1 MDPLLPPPAP
11 ADKIDLINI
20 EEEMQRDY
28 IDYSMSVIIGRAL
41 PDARDGLKPVN
52 RRILYAMKEGG
63 WLHNRPFVKC
73 ARVVGEV
80 MGKFHPHGDSAVYDA
95 LVRQAQ
101 EFSMR
106 YPTID
111 SQGNFGS
118 IDGDPPA
125 AYRYTEC
132 RLNRLAEDLLA
143 DIDKETVDMRLNFDE
158 KLEEPTVLP
167 CRIPHLLANGSTGI
181 AVGMAT
187 NIPPHNLDELIEGL
201 VHLIETPDCSIRDLM
216 QFIKGPDFPTG
227 AKIRGVNEIIKM
239 YETGRGLIRIRG
251 VAEIEED
258 AKGKETIIITE
269 LPYTVNKANLVIK
282 IAELVREK
290 KIEGISDVRDESDKD
305 GIRVVIEIKRNA
317 MGSIVLNNLYKQTF
331 LQTTFGATMLAI
343 DHGQPKVMNLKEMLK
358 AFLDHRFEV
367 ITRRTQFEL
376 AKAEA
381 RAHILE
387 GLLIAMDNMD
397 EVVRII
403 RAASSRDEARK
414 NLIARFAFSEI
425 QANAILEMR
434 LYQLTGLERD
444 KVQAEYD
451 EIQKRIAYLKSL
463 LADPKLI
470 YGVIKEDLLEMKN
483 VYGNPRRT
491 EITSDDSEINFEDLI
506 EDRDSVITI
515 SHQGYIKRVPAD
527 TYKEQRRGGRGIRAM
542 STKEEDFV
550 ENIFFASTHDI
561 LLCFTEKGRVFWKKV
576 YEIPESPRGSK
587 GKAIINLLDL
597 LPDEKIAT
605 FIRIREFSGD
615 QCLVFTTRNGT
626 AKKTNLS
633 AYKNVRSNGIKAINI
648 DDDDKLI
655 NVKLTGAD
663 DELMLTTSGGMTV
676 RFHESQLREMG
687 RVSRGVRGIR
697 LREGQQ
703 LVSCTVVDPEATLLV
718 VCENGYGKRSPISEY
733 RETKRGGLGVRTIVV
748 NERNGPVITAF
759 TVQETDALMLITER
773 GVVIRMKVEDLRP
786 MGRNTQGVRLVR
798 LDEGDRL
805 VAAIPVER
813 NEEDEEDDIET
824 VKPEESPG
832 DEVEVPEEDLSD
844 EESDDDTDESEEFD
858 GSDESAESDPGK

>member
-1 MDPLLPPPAP
+1 MDPLLPIPPAP
-11 ADKIDLINI
+11 ADHIDLINI

-63 WLHNRPFVKC
+63 WVHTRPYVKC

-143 DIDKETVDMRLNFDE
+143 DIDKDTVDMRLNFDE
-158 KLEEPTVLP
+158 KLEEPSVLP

-201 VHLIETPDCSIRDLM
+201 VYLVDNPHCSIRDLM
-216 QFIKGPDFPTG
+216 QFIKGPDFPTAG
-227 AKIRGVNEIIKM
+227 IVRGVNEVIKM
-239 YETGRGLIRIRG
+239 YETGRGLIRVRG
-251 VAEIEED
+251 RAEIEED
-258 AKGKETIIITE
+258 ARGKETIIITE
-269 LPYTVNKANLVIK
+269 LPYAVNKANLVIK

-290 KIEGISDVRDESDKD
+290 RIEGISDVRDESDKD
-305 GIRVVIEIKRNA
+305 GIRMVIEIKRNA
-317 MGSIVLNNLYKQTF
+317 MASIVLNNLYKQTF
-331 LQTTFGATMLAI
+331 LETTFGAILLAI
-343 DHGQPKVMNLKEMLK
+343 DHGRPKVMNLKEMLK

-367 ITRRTQFEL
+367 VTRRTRFEL

-387 GLLIAMDNMD
+387 GLLIALDNMD

-403 RAASSRDEARK
+403 RAAKNREEAK
-414 NLIARFAFSEI
+414 INLIARFAFTEI

-444 KVQAEYD
+444 KVQGEYD
-451 EIQKRIAYLKSL
+451 EIQERIAYLKSL
-463 LADPKLI
+463 LADPALI
-470 YGVIKEDLLEMKN
+470 YGVIKDDLLEMKRI
-483 VYGNPRRT
+483 YGNPRRT
-491 EITSDDSEINFEDLI
+491 ELTADDSEINFEDLI
-506 EDRDSVITI
+506 EDRPSVITI
-515 SHQGYIKRVPAD
+515 SHQGYIKRVPSE
-527 TYKEQRRGGRGIRAM
+527 TYREQRRGGRGIKAM

-597 LPDEKIAT
+597 LPDEKIST
-605 FIRIREFSGD
+605 FIRIREFSET
-615 QCLVFTTRNGT
+615 QSVVFTTRKGVT
-626 AKKTNLS
+626 KKTNL
-633 AYKNVRSNGIKAINI
+633 AAFKNVRANGIKAIEVQ
-648 DDDDKLI
+648 DDDLLI
-655 NVKLTGAD
+655 SVKLTSGD
-663 DELMLTTSGGMTV
+663 DKLMLTTSGGMTV
-676 RFHESQLREMG
+676 FFHEDQLREMG
-687 RVSRGVRGIR
+687 RTARGVRGIR
-697 LREGQQ
+697 LREGQE
-703 LVSCTVVDPEATLLV
+703 VISCTVSDPAATLMV
-718 VCENGYGKRSPISEY
+718 ICENGYGKRSPISEY

-748 NERNGPVITAF
+748 NDRNGPVVTAF
-759 TVQETDALMLITER
+759 TVQETDAIMLITER

-798 LDEGDRL
+798 LDDGDRL

-813 NEEDEEDDIET
+813 NPEEEAEDDIET
-824 VKPEESPG
+824 VKPEVSPE
-832 DEVEVPEEDLSD
+832 DEVELPEEDLP
-844 EESDDDTDESEEFD
+844 EEDSDDDTDDDADEPEEAD
-858 GSDESAESDPGK
+858 SQE

>member
-1 MDPLLPPPAP
+1 MDPNTPPA
-11 ADKIDLINI
+11 DHIDLINI
-20 EEEMQRDY
+20 EDEMQRDY

-52 RRILYAMKEGG
+52 RRILFAMKEGG
-63 WLHNRPFVKC
+63 WVHTRPFVKC

-101 EFSMR
+101 LFSMR

-143 DIDKETVDMRLNFDE
+143 DIDKNTVDMRLNFDE

-167 CRIPHLLANGSTGI
+167 SRIPHLLANGSTGI

-187 NIPPHNLDELIEGL
+187 NIPPHNLDELIDGL
-201 VHLIETPDCSIRDLM
+201 VHLIETPECSIRDLM

-227 AKIRGVNEIIKM
+227 AMVRGVNEIIKM

-251 VAEIEED
+251 VADIEED
-258 AKGKETIIITE
+258 ARGKETIIITE
-269 LPYTVNKANLVIK
+269 LPYTVNKANLVAK
-282 IAELVREK
+282 VAELVREK
-290 KIEGISDVRDESDKD
+290 RIEGISDVRDESDKD

-317 MGSIVLNNLYKQTF
+317 MATIVLNNLYKQTF
-331 LQTTFGATMLAI
+331 LENTFGAIMLAI
-343 DHGQPKVMNLKEMLK
+343 DHGRPKVMNLKEMLK

-367 ITRRTQFEL
+367 VTRRTQFDL

-403 RAASSRDEARK
+403 RAASNRDEARSG
-414 NLIARFAFSEI
+414 LIARFGFSEI

-444 KVQAEYD
+444 KVQGEYD
-451 EIQKRIAYLKSL
+451 EIQERIAYLKSL
-463 LADPKLI
+463 LADPALI
-470 YGVIKEDLLEMKN
+470 YGVIKDDLIEMKR

-491 EITSDDSEINFEDLI
+491 EITADDSEINFEDLI
-506 EDRDSVITI
+506 EDRPSVITI

-527 TYKEQRRGGRGIRAM
+527 TYREQRRGGRGIRAM

-597 LPDEKIAT
+597 QENEKITA
-605 FIRIREFSGD
+605 FIRIREFNED
-615 QCLVFTTRNGT
+615 ENLVFVTRKGV
-626 AKKTNLS
+626 AKKTNL
-633 AYKNVRSNGIKAINI
+633 AAFKNVRTNGIKAIAI
-648 DDDDKLI
+648 DEDDLLI
-655 NVKLTGAD
+655 NVKLTNGN
-663 DELMLTTSGGMTV
+663 DELMITTSGGMTI
-676 RFHESQLREMG
+676 RFSESQLRSQG
-687 RVSRGVRGIR
+687 RATRGVRGIR
-697 LREGQQ
+697 LREGQHV
-703 LVSCTVVDPEATLLV
+703 VSCTVADPEETLMV

-733 RETKRGGLGVRTIVV
+733 REIKRGGLGVRTIVV
-748 NERNGPVITAF
+748 NERNGEVVTAF
-759 TVQETDALMLITER
+759 TVNENHALMLITER

-786 MGRNTQGVRLVR
+786 MGRNTQGLRLVR
-798 LDEGDRL
+798 LDESDRL

-813 NEEDEEDDIET
+813 EPDEEEEDTVKPEEAPGDDQELVEDEIPEEDDVEDEDDADEEEDEEDDD
-824 VKPEESPG
+824 G
-832 DEVEVPEEDLSD
+832 ED
-844 EESDDDTDESEEFD
+844 
-858 GSDESAESDPGK
+858 

>member
-1 MDPLLPPPAP
+1 MDPLIPPTAP
-11 ADKIDLINI
+11 ADHIDLINI

-63 WLHNRPFVKC
+63 WLHSRPFVKC

-101 EFSMR
+101 TFSMR

-251 VAEIEED
+251 IAEIEED
-258 AKGKETIIITE
+258 ARGKETIIITE

-282 IAELVREK
+282 VAELVREK

-317 MGSIVLNNLYKQTF
+317 MASIVLNNLYKQTF

-358 AFLDHRFEV
+358 AFLDHRFDV

-403 RAASSRDEARK
+403 RAASARDEART

-470 YGVIKEDLLEMKN
+470 YGVIKDDLLEMKRI
-483 VYGNPRRT
+483 YGNPRRT

-648 DDDDKLI
+648 DEGDLLI
-655 NVKLTGAD
+655 NVRLTGEN

-676 RFHESQLREMG
+676 RFKESQLREMG

-697 LREGQQ
+697 LRNGQQ
-703 LVSCTVVDPEATLLV
+703 LVSCTVVDPEATLMV
-718 VCENGYGKRSPISEY
+718 VCENGFGKRSPISEY
-733 RETKRGGLGVRTIVV
+733 RETKRGGLGVRTILMS
-748 NERNGPVITAF
+748 ERNGPVVTAF
-759 TVQETDALMLITER
+759 TVQETDAIMLITER
-773 GVVIRMKVEDLRP
+773 GVVIRMKVEDIRC

-798 LDEGDRL
+798 LDESDRL

-813 NEEDEEDDIET
+813 SEDEDEIET
-824 VKPEESPG
+824 VKPEEAPG
-832 DEVEVPEEDLSD
+832 DDQEIPEEDLPEEDLSED
-844 EESDDDTDESEEFD
+844 ELDDDTDESDE
-858 GSDESAESDPGK
+858 SDESDPEE

>member
-1 MDPLLPPPAP
+1 MDPEIPPA
-11 ADKIDLINI
+11 DHIDLINI
-20 EEEMQRDY
+20 EDEMQRDY

-63 WLHNRPFVKC
+63 WLHTRPFVKC

-101 EFSMR
+101 LFSMR

-118 IDGDPPA
+118 IDGDPAA

-143 DIDKETVDMRLNFDE
+143 DIDKDTVDMRLNFDE
-158 KLEEPTVLP
+158 KLQEPTVLP
-167 CRIPHLLANGSTGI
+167 ARIPNLLANGSTGI

-187 NIPPHNLDELIEGL
+187 NIPPHNLDELIDGL
-201 VHLIETPDCSIRDLM
+201 VHLIENPYCSIRDLM
-216 QFIKGPDFPTG
+216 QHIKGPDFPTG
-227 AKIRGVNEIIKM
+227 ALIRGVNEIIKM
-239 YETGRGLIRIRG
+239 YETGRGLVRIRG
-251 VAEIEED
+251 RAEILED

-269 LPYTVNKANLVIK
+269 LPYTVNKANLVMK
-282 IAELVREK
+282 VAELVREK

-317 MGSIVLNNLYKQTF
+317 MASIILNNLYKQTY
-331 LQTTFGATMLAI
+331 LENTFGVNMLAI
-343 DHGQPKVMNLKEMLK
+343 DHGRPKVMNLKEMLK

-367 ITRRTQFEL
+367 ITRRTQFDL

-403 RAASSRDEARK
+403 RAASNRDEARAG
-414 NLIARFAFSEI
+414 LIERFEFSVI

-434 LYQLTGLERD
+434 LYQLTGLERN
-444 KVQAEYD
+444 KVQGEYD
-451 EIQKRIAYLKSL
+451 EIQERITYLKSL
-463 LADPKLI
+463 LADAKLI
-470 YGVIKEDLLEMKN
+470 YDVIQQDLVEMKKI
-483 VYGNPRRT
+483 YGNPRRT
-491 EITSDDSEINFEDLI
+491 EITADDSEINFEDLI
-506 EDRDSVITI
+506 EDRPSVITI
-515 SHQGYIKRVPAD
+515 SHHGYIKRVPAD

-576 YEIPESPRGSK
+576 YNIPESPRTSK
-587 GKAIINLLDL
+587 GKAIINLLNL
-597 LPDEKIAT
+597 QEDEKITA
-605 FIRIREFSGD
+605 FMRIREFSED
-615 QCLVFTTRNGT
+615 QSVVFTTQSGT
-626 AKKTNLS
+626 TKKTNL
-633 AYKNVRSNGIKAINI
+633 AKFKNVRSNGIKAINI
-648 DDDDKLI
+648 DEGDRLLS
-655 NVKLTGAD
+655 VKLTNGD
-663 DELMLTTSGGMTV
+663 DELMITTSGGMTV
-676 RFHESQLREMG
+676 RFNESQLRDMG
-687 RVSRGVRGIR
+687 RSARGVRGIR
-697 LREGQQ
+697 LKEGQR
-703 LVSCTVVDPEATLLV
+703 VVNCTVADPKETLMV

-733 RETKRGGLGVRTIVV
+733 RETKRGGLGVRTIMV
-748 NERNGPVITAF
+748 NERNGEVVTAF
-759 TVQETDALMLITER
+759 TVNDNHALMLITER

-786 MGRNTQGVRLVR
+786 MGRSTQGVRLVK
-798 LDEGDRL
+798 LDEGDKL
-805 VAAIPVER
+805 VAAIPVDREP
-813 NEEDEEDDIET
+813 DEEEEET
-824 VKPEESPG
+824 VKPEIAPG
-832 DEVEVPEEDLSD
+832 DDVEIPEEII
-844 EESDDDTDESEEFD
+844 
-858 GSDESAESDPGK
+858 DESADDLDEEEEVDSEEE

>member
-1 MDPLLPPPAP
+1 MDPDTPPA
-11 ADKIDLINI
+11 DHIDLINI

-41 PDARDGLKPVN
+41 PDVRDGLKPVN
-52 RRILYAMKEGG
+52 RRILFAMKEGG
-63 WLHNRPFVKC
+63 WVHTRPFVKC

-101 EFSMR
+101 LFSMR

-158 KLEEPTVLP
+158 KLEEPSVLP

-201 VHLIETPDCSIRDLM
+201 VHIIEEPGCSIRDLM

-227 AKIRGVNEIIKM
+227 AMVRGVNEIIKM

-251 VAEIEED
+251 VAEIIED
-258 AKGKETIIITE
+258 ARGKETIIITE
-269 LPYTVNKANLVIK
+269 LPYTVNKANLVAK
-282 IAELVREK
+282 VAELVREK
-290 KIEGISDVRDESDKD
+290 RIEGISDVRDESDKD
-305 GIRVVIEIKRNA
+305 GIRVVIDIKRNA

-331 LQTTFGATMLAI
+331 LETTFGAIMLAI
-343 DHGQPKVMNLKEMLK
+343 DHGRPKVMNLKEMLK

-367 ITRRTQFEL
+367 VTRRTQYDL

-403 RAASSRDEARK
+403 RAAASRDEART
-414 NLIARFAFSEI
+414 NLIARFGFSEL

-444 KVQAEYD
+444 KVQGEFN
-451 EIQKRIAYLKSL
+451 EIMERIAYYKSL
-463 LADPKLI
+463 LADPALI
-470 YGVIKEDLLEMKN
+470 YGVIKDDLLEMKR

-491 EITSDDSEINFEDLI
+491 EITADDSEINFEDLI
-506 EDRDSVITI
+506 EDRPSVITI

-527 TYKEQRRGGRGIRAM
+527 TYREQRRGGRGIRAM
-542 STKEEDFV
+542 STKEADFV

-587 GKAIINLLDL
+587 GKAIINLLEL
-597 LPDEKIAT
+597 QENEKIAA
-605 FIRIREFSGD
+605 FIRIREFSED
-615 QCLVFTTRNGT
+615 QFVVFTTRNGT
-626 AKKTNLS
+626 AKKTNL
-633 AYKNVRSNGIKAINI
+633 AAFKNVRANGIKAIEI
-648 DDDDKLI
+648 PEDDLLI
-655 NVKLTGAD
+655 NVKLTAGK
-663 DELMLTTSGGMTV
+663 DELMITTSGGMTV
-676 RFHESQLREMG
+676 RFDENQLRDMG
-687 RVSRGVRGIR
+687 RVARGVRGIR
-697 LREGQQ
+697 LKGEQRV
-703 LVSCTVVDPEATLLV
+703 VSCTVADPEETLMV

-748 NERNGPVITAF
+748 NERNGEVVTAF
-759 TVQETDALMLITER
+759 TVNENHAIMLITER

-786 MGRNTQGVRLVR
+786 MGRSTQGVRLVR

-813 NEEDEEDDIET
+813 EPDEEDEES
-824 VKPEESPG
+824 VKPEEAPG
-832 DEVEVPEEDLSD
+832 DDQEVPEEEVVEEDDLEDEGDED
-844 EESDDDTDESEEFD
+844 EEAGDDETFR
-858 GSDESAESDPGK
+858 

>member
-1 MDPLLPPPAP
+1 MDPLLPIPPAP
-11 ADKIDLINI
+11 ADHIDLINI

-63 WLHNRPFVKC
+63 WVHTRPYVKC

-143 DIDKETVDMRLNFDE
+143 DIDKDTVDMRLNFDE
-158 KLEEPTVLP
+158 KLEEPSVLP

-201 VHLIETPDCSIRDLM
+201 VYLVDNPHCSIRDLM
-216 QFIKGPDFPTG
+216 QFIKGPDFPTAG
-227 AKIRGVNEIIKM
+227 IVRGVNEVIKM
-239 YETGRGLIRIRG
+239 YETGRGLIRVRG
-251 VAEIEED
+251 RAEIEED
-258 AKGKETIIITE
+258 ARGKETIIITE
-269 LPYTVNKANLVIK
+269 LPYAVNKANLVIK

-290 KIEGISDVRDESDKD
+290 RIEGISDVRDESDKD
-305 GIRVVIEIKRNA
+305 GIRMVIEIKRNA
-317 MGSIVLNNLYKQTF
+317 MASIVLNNLYKQTF
-331 LQTTFGATMLAI
+331 LETTFGAILLAI
-343 DHGQPKVMNLKEMLK
+343 DHGRPKVMNLKEMLK

-367 ITRRTQFEL
+367 VTRRTRFEL

-387 GLLIAMDNMD
+387 GLLIALDNMD

-403 RAASSRDEARK
+403 RAAKNREEAK
-414 NLIARFAFSEI
+414 INLIARFAFTEI

-444 KVQAEYD
+444 KVQGEYD

-463 LADPKLI
+463 LADPALI
-470 YGVIKEDLLEMKN
+470 YGVIKDDLLEMKRI
-483 VYGNPRRT
+483 YGNPRRT
-491 EITSDDSEINFEDLI
+491 ELTADDSEINFEDLI
-506 EDRDSVITI
+506 EDRPSVITI
-515 SHQGYIKRVPAD
+515 SHQGYIKRVPSE
-527 TYKEQRRGGRGIRAM
+527 TYREQRRGGRGIKAM

-597 LPDEKIAT
+597 LPDEKIST
-605 FIRIREFSGD
+605 FIRIREFSET
-615 QCLVFTTRNGT
+615 QSVVFTTRKGVT
-626 AKKTNLS
+626 KKTNL
-633 AYKNVRSNGIKAINI
+633 AAFKNVRANGIKAIEVQ
-648 DDDDKLI
+648 DDDLLI
-655 NVKLTGAD
+655 SVKLTSGD
-663 DELMLTTSGGMTV
+663 DKLMLTTSGGMTV
-676 RFHESQLREMG
+676 FFHEDQLREMG
-687 RVSRGVRGIR
+687 RTARGVRGIR
-697 LREGQQ
+697 LREGQE
-703 LVSCTVVDPEATLLV
+703 VISCTVSDPAATLMV
-718 VCENGYGKRSPISEY
+718 ICENGYGKRSPISEY

-748 NERNGPVITAF
+748 NDRNGPVVTAF
-759 TVQETDALMLITER
+759 TVQETDAIMLITER

-813 NEEDEEDDIET
+813 NPEEEAEDDIET
-824 VKPEESPG
+824 VKPEVSPE
-832 DEVEVPEEDLSD
+832 DEVELPEEDLP
-844 EESDDDTDESEEFD
+844 EEDSDDDTDDDADEPEEAD
-858 GSDESAESDPGK
+858 SQE

>member
-1 MDPLLPPPAP
+1 MDPLIPPPAP

-201 VHLIETPDCSIRDLM
+201 VHLIDTPDCSIRDLM

-258 AKGKETIIITE
+258 ARGKETIIITE

-403 RAASSRDEARK
+403 RAAASRDEART
-414 NLIARFAFSEI
+414 NLIARFTFSEI

-470 YGVIKEDLLEMKN
+470 YGVIKDDLLEMKK

-605 FIRIREFSGD
+605 FIRIREFSQE

-648 DDDDKLI
+648 DEDDKLI

-813 NEEDEEDDIET
+813 SEEDEEDDIET
-824 VKPEESPG
+824 VKPEEAPG
-832 DEVEVPEEDLSD
+832 DEIEVPEEDLSE
-844 EESDDDTDESEEFD
+844 EESEDDTDDSEDSD
-858 GSDESAESDPGK
+858 GSDESDESDLKE

>member
-1 MDPLLPPPAP
+1 MDPDTPPA
-11 ADKIDLINI
+11 DHIDLINI

-41 PDARDGLKPVN
+41 PDVRDGLKPVN
-52 RRILYAMKEGG
+52 RRILFAMKEGG
-63 WLHNRPFVKC
+63 WVHTRPFVKC

-101 EFSMR
+101 LFSMR

-158 KLEEPTVLP
+158 KLEEPSVLP

-201 VHLIETPDCSIRDLM
+201 VHIIEEPGCSIRDLM

-227 AKIRGVNEIIKM
+227 AMVRGVNEIIKM

-251 VAEIEED
+251 VAEIIED
-258 AKGKETIIITE
+258 ARGKETIIITE
-269 LPYTVNKANLVIK
+269 LPYTVNKANLVAK
-282 IAELVREK
+282 VAELVREK
-290 KIEGISDVRDESDKD
+290 RIEGISDVRDESDKD
-305 GIRVVIEIKRNA
+305 GIRVVIDIKRNA

-331 LQTTFGATMLAI
+331 LETTFGAIMLAI
-343 DHGQPKVMNLKEMLK
+343 DHGRPKVMNLKEMLK

-367 ITRRTQFEL
+367 VTRRTQYDL

-403 RAASSRDEARK
+403 RAAASRDEART
-414 NLIARFAFSEI
+414 NLIARFGFSEL

-444 KVQAEYD
+444 KVQGEFN
-451 EIQKRIAYLKSL
+451 EIMERIAYYKSL
-463 LADPKLI
+463 LADPALI
-470 YGVIKEDLLEMKN
+470 YGVIKDDLLEMKR

-491 EITSDDSEINFEDLI
+491 EITADDSEINFEDLI
-506 EDRDSVITI
+506 EDRPSVITI

-527 TYKEQRRGGRGIRAM
+527 TYREQRRGGRGIRAM
-542 STKEEDFV
+542 STKEADFV

-587 GKAIINLLDL
+587 GKAIINLLEL
-597 LPDEKIAT
+597 QENEKIAA
-605 FIRIREFSGD
+605 FIRIREFSED
-615 QCLVFTTRNGT
+615 QFVVFTTRNGT
-626 AKKTNLS
+626 AKKTNL
-633 AYKNVRSNGIKAINI
+633 AAFKNVRANGIKAIEI
-648 DDDDKLI
+648 PEDDLLI
-655 NVKLTGAD
+655 NVKLTAGK
-663 DELMLTTSGGMTV
+663 DELMITTSGGMTV
-676 RFHESQLREMG
+676 RFDENQLRDMG
-687 RVSRGVRGIR
+687 RVARGVRGIR
-697 LREGQQ
+697 LKGEQRV
-703 LVSCTVVDPEATLLV
+703 VSCTVADPEETLMV

-748 NERNGPVITAF
+748 NERNGEVVTAF
-759 TVQETDALMLITER
+759 TVNENHAIMLITER

-786 MGRNTQGVRLVR
+786 MGRSTQGVRLVR

-813 NEEDEEDDIET
+813 EPDEEDEES
-824 VKPEESPG
+824 VKPEEAPG
-832 DEVEVPEEDLSD
+832 DDQEVPEEEVVEEDDLEDEGDED
-844 EESDDDTDESEEFD
+844 EETGDDETFR
-858 GSDESAESDPGK
+858 

>member
-1 MDPLLPPPAP
+1 MDPLIPPPAP
-11 ADKIDLINI
+11 ADHIDLINI

-52 RRILYAMKEGG
+52 RRILFAMKEGG
-63 WLHNRPFVKC
+63 WLHSRPFVKC

-143 DIDKETVDMRLNFDE
+143 DIDKDTVDMRLNFDE

-187 NIPPHNLDELIEGL
+187 NIPPHNLDELIDGL
-201 VHLIETPDCSIRDLM
+201 VHLIETPDCSIRELM

-258 AKGKETIIITE
+258 ARGKETIIITE

-290 KIEGISDVRDESDKD
+290 RIEGISDVRDESDKD

-317 MGSIVLNNLYKQTF
+317 MASIVLNNLYKQTF

-403 RAASSRDEARK
+403 RAASSRDEARA

-470 YGVIKEDLLEMKN
+470 YGVIRDDLLEMKR

-597 LPDEKIAT
+597 LPDEKITA
-605 FIRIREFSGD
+605 FIRIREFSED
-615 QCLVFTTRNGT
+615 QWLVFTTRNGT

-633 AYKNVRSNGIKAINI
+633 AYKNVRSSGIKAINI
-648 DDDDKLI
+648 EEDDLLI
-655 NVKLTGAD
+655 NVKLTAAK

-703 LVSCTVVDPEATLLV
+703 LVSCTVVDPEATLMV

-733 RETKRGGLGVRTIVV
+733 RETRRGGLGVRTILMS
-748 NERNGPVITAF
+748 ERNGPVVTAF
-759 TVQETDALMLITER
+759 TVQETDAIMLITER
-773 GVVIRMKVEDLRP
+773 GVVIRMKVEDIRC
-786 MGRNTQGVRLVR
+786 MGRNTRGVRLVR

-813 NEEDEEDDIET
+813 SEDEDELET
-824 VKPEESPG
+824 VKPEISPE
-832 DEVEVPEEDLSD
+832 DEIEVPEDDLPAEDIDDNTDEDADDAEESGESD
-844 EESDDDTDESEEFD
+844 EESE
-858 GSDESAESDPGK
+858 

>member
-1 MDPLLPPPAP
+1 MDPLNPPA
-11 ADKIDLINI
+11 DHIDLVNI

-63 WLHNRPFVKC
+63 WVHSRPFVKC

-101 EFSMR
+101 TFSMR

-143 DIDKETVDMRLNFDE
+143 DIDKDTVDMRLNFDE
-158 KLEEPTVLP
+158 KLEEPSVLP
-167 CRIPHLLANGSTGI
+167 SRIPHLLANGSTGI

-201 VHLIETPDCSIRDLM
+201 VHLIENPDCSIRGLM

-227 AKIRGVNEIIKM
+227 AKVRGVNEIIKM

-251 VAEIEED
+251 IAEIEED
-258 AKGKETIIITE
+258 ARGKETIIISE
-269 LPYTVNKANLVIK
+269 LPYTVNKANLVAK
-282 IAELVREK
+282 VAELVREK
-290 KIEGISDVRDESDKD
+290 RIEGISDVRDESDKD

-317 MGSIVLNNLYKQTF
+317 MASIVLNNLYKQT
-331 LQTTFGATMLAI
+331 LLESTFGAILLAI
-343 DHGQPKVMNLKEMLK
+343 DHGRPKVMNLKELLK

-367 ITRRTQFEL
+367 VTRRTQFDL
-376 AKAEA
+376 AKAQA

-387 GLLIAMDNMD
+387 GLLIALDHMDD
-397 EVVRII
+397 VVRII
-403 RAASSRDEARK
+403 RASSGREEAKVR
-414 NLIARFAFSEI
+414 LIERFSFSEI

-451 EIQKRIAYLKSL
+451 EIQKLIAYLQSL

-470 YGVIKEDLLEMKN
+470 YAVIKEDLLEMKK

-491 EITSDDSEINFEDLI
+491 QITTDDSEINYEDLI
-506 EDRDSVITI
+506 EDKPSVITI

-527 TYKEQRRGGRGIRAM
+527 TYREQKRGGRGIKAM
-542 STKEEDFV
+542 TTKDEDFV
-550 ENIFFASTHDI
+550 ENLFFASTHDI

-597 LPDEKIAT
+597 QENEKISA
-605 FIRIREFSGD
+605 FIRIREFD
-615 QCLVFTTRNGT
+615 ELQNLVFVTRKGV
-626 AKKTNLS
+626 AKKTCL
-633 AYKNVRSNGIKAINI
+633 ADFKNVRASGIKAIEI
-648 DDDDKLI
+648 DEDDTLVS
-655 NVKLTGAD
+655 VKLTNGKNN
-663 DELMLTTSGGMTV
+663 LMIVTSGGMCV
-676 RFHESQLREMG
+676 HFHEDQLREQG
-687 RVSRGVRGIR
+687 RATRGVRGIR
-697 LREGQQ
+697 LRPGQHV
-703 LVSCTVVDPEATLLV
+703 VSLDVADPEGTLLT
-718 VCENGYGKRSPISEY
+718 VCENGYGKRTPISEY
-733 RETKRGGLGVRTIVV
+733 RETKRGGLGVRTILV
-748 NERNGPVITAF
+748 NERNGDVAQAC
-759 TVQETDALMLITER
+759 VVREDEALLLITEQ
-773 GVVIRMKVEDLRP
+773 GVAIRMKIEDLRP
-786 MGRNTQGVRLVR
+786 MSRGTQGVRLVR
-798 LDEGDRL
+798 LDESDKL
-805 VAAIPVER
+805 VAAVPVER
-813 NEEDEEDDIET
+813 EAEDEEIET
-824 VKPEESPG
+824 VKPEEPTAEDVAEVNEPDPVDADA
-832 DEVEVPEEDLSD
+832 DETDTPE
-844 EESDDDTDESEEFD
+844 
-858 GSDESAESDPGK
+858 

>member
-1 MDPLLPPPAP
+1 MDPNTPPA
-11 ADKIDLINI
+11 DHIDLINI
-20 EEEMQRDY
+20 EDEMQRDY

-52 RRILYAMKEGG
+52 RRILFAMKEGG
-63 WLHNRPFVKC
+63 WVHTRPFVKC

-101 EFSMR
+101 LFSMR

-201 VHLIETPDCSIRDLM
+201 VHLIETPECSIRDLM

-227 AKIRGVNEIIKM
+227 AMVRGVNEIIKM

-258 AKGKETIIITE
+258 ARGKETIIITE
-269 LPYTVNKANLVIK
+269 LPYTVNKANLVAK
-282 IAELVREK
+282 VAELVREK
-290 KIEGISDVRDESDKD
+290 RIEGISDVRDESDKD
-305 GIRVVIEIKRNA
+305 GIRVVIDIKRNA

-331 LQTTFGATMLAI
+331 LETTFGAIMLAI
-343 DHGQPKVMNLKEMLK
+343 DHGRPKVMNLKEMLK

-367 ITRRTQFEL
+367 ITRRTQFDL

-403 RAASSRDEARK
+403 RAASNRDEARSG
-414 NLIARFAFSEI
+414 LIARFGFSEI

-444 KVQAEYD
+444 KVQGEYD
-451 EIQKRIAYLKSL
+451 EIQERIAYLKSL
-463 LADPKLI
+463 LADPVLI
-470 YGVIKEDLLEMKN
+470 YGVIKDDLLEMKR

-491 EITSDDSEINFEDLI
+491 EITADDSEINFEDLI
-506 EDRDSVITI
+506 EDRPSVITI

-527 TYKEQRRGGRGIRAM
+527 TYREQRRGGRGIRAM

-561 LLCFTEKGRVFWKKV
+561 LLCFTENGRVFWKKV

-597 LPDEKIAT
+597 QDNEKITA
-605 FIRIREFSGD
+605 FIRIREFSED
-615 QCLVFTTRNGT
+615 QNLVFVTRNGV
-626 AKKTNLS
+626 AKKTNL
-633 AYKNVRSNGIKAINI
+633 AAFKNVRTNGIKAIAI
-648 DDDDKLI
+648 DEDDLLI
-655 NVKLTGAD
+655 NVKLTNGS
-663 DELMLTTSGGMTV
+663 DELMITTSGGMTV
-676 RFHESQLREMG
+676 RFNENQLRNQG
-687 RVSRGVRGIR
+687 RATRGVRGIR

-703 LVSCTVVDPEATLLV
+703 VVSCTVADPEETLMV
-718 VCENGYGKRSPISEY
+718 VCENGFGKRSPISEY

-748 NERNGPVITAF
+748 NERNGEVVTAF
-759 TVQETDALMLITER
+759 TVNENHALMLITER

-786 MGRNTQGVRLVR
+786 MGRSPQGVRLVR
-798 LDEGDRL
+798 LDESDRL

-813 NEEDEEDDIET
+813 EPDEEEEDTVKPEEAPGDDQELVEEEIPEEDDVEDEDVDEEEDEEDDD
-824 VKPEESPG
+824 VEE
-832 DEVEVPEEDLSD
+832 
-844 EESDDDTDESEEFD
+844 
-858 GSDESAESDPGK
+858 

>member
-1 MDPLLPPPAP
+1 MDSDTPPA
-11 ADKIDLINI
+11 DHIDLINI
-20 EEEMQRDY
+20 EEEMKRDY

-63 WLHNRPFVKC
+63 WSHTRPYVKC

-80 MGKFHPHGDSAVYDA
+80 MGKFHPHGDLAVYDA

-101 EFSMR
+101 TFSMR

-143 DIDKETVDMRLNFDE
+143 DIDKDTVDMRLNFDE
-158 KLEEPTVLP
+158 KLEEPSVLP
-167 CRIPHLLANGSTGI
+167 SRIPHLLANGSTGI

-187 NIPPHNLDELIEGL
+187 NIPPHNLNELIDGL
-201 VHLIETPDCSIRDLM
+201 VHMIETPDCSIRDLM
-216 QFIKGPDFPTG
+216 QFVKGPDFPTG
-227 AKIRGVNEIIKM
+227 ATIRGVNEIVKM

-251 VAEIEED
+251 LAEILED
-258 AKGKETIIITE
+258 ERGKETIIITE
-269 LPYTVNKANLVIK
+269 LPYTVNKANLVSK
-282 IAELVREK
+282 IAELVRDK

-317 MGSIVLNNLYKQTF
+317 MGTIVLNNLYKQTM
-331 LQTTFGATMLAI
+331 LENTFGVIMLAI
-343 DHGQPKVMNLKEMLK
+343 DHGRPRVMNLKEMLK

-367 ITRRTQFEL
+367 VTRRTQFDL

-397 EVVRII
+397 EIVKII
-403 RAASSRDEARK
+403 RAAKNRDEARSA
-414 NLIARFAFSEI
+414 LISRFELSEI

-451 EIQKRIAYLKSL
+451 EVQERIAYLKSL

-470 YGVIKEDLLEMKN
+470 YGVIKDDLLEMKD

-491 EITSDDSEINFEDLI
+491 EIGADDSEINYEDLI
-506 EDRDSVITI
+506 EDRPSVITI

-527 TYKEQRRGGRGIRAM
+527 TYREQRRGGRGIRAM
-542 STKEEDFV
+542 RTKDEDFV
-550 ENIFFASTHDI
+550 ENIFFASTHDT

-576 YEIPESPRGSK
+576 YDIPESARESK
-587 GKAIINLLDL
+587 GRAIINLLDL
-597 LPDEKIAT
+597 QEDEKIAA
-605 FIRIREFSGD
+605 FMRIREFSQD
-615 QCLVFTTRNGT
+615 EYIVFTTRNGT
-626 AKKTNLS
+626 TKRTQLS
-633 AYKNVRSNGIKAINI
+633 AFKNVRSNGIRALEVQ
-648 DDDDKLI
+648 DDDLLI
-655 NVKLTGAD
+655 SARLTHGED
-663 DELMLTTSGGMTV
+663 TLMITTSGGMTV
-676 RFHESQLREMG
+676 RFQEDQLRPMG
-687 RVSRGVRGIR
+687 RTARGVRGIK
-697 LREGQQ
+697 LKEEQQ
-703 LVSCTVVDPEATLLV
+703 VVNCTVADPEATLMV
-718 VCENGYGKRSPISEY
+718 ICENGYGKRTPIEEY
-733 RETKRGGLGVRTIVV
+733 RETKRGGLGVRTIQV
-748 NERNGPVITAF
+748 NDRNGPVVTAF
-759 TVQETDALMLITER
+759 AVTEEHALMLITEK
-773 GVVIRMKVEDLRP
+773 GVVIRMKVEDIRP
-786 MGRNTQGVRLVR
+786 MGRNTQGVRLVK

-813 NEEDEEDDIET
+813 QEDEEEDEES
-824 VKPEESPG
+824 VKPEEQPTG
-832 DEVEVPEEDLSD
+832 EEVQAPEEEAEEEPD
-844 EESDDDTDESEEFD
+844 EE
-858 GSDESAESDPGK
+858 

>member
-1 MDPLLPPPAP
+1 MDPLNPPA
-11 ADKIDLINI
+11 DHIDLVNI

-63 WLHNRPFVKC
+63 WVHSRPFVKC

-101 EFSMR
+101 TFSMR

-143 DIDKETVDMRLNFDE
+143 DIDKDTVDMRLNFDE
-158 KLEEPTVLP
+158 KLEEPSVLP
-167 CRIPHLLANGSTGI
+167 SRIPHLLANGSTGI

-201 VHLIETPDCSIRDLM
+201 VHLIENPDCSIRGLM

-227 AKIRGVNEIIKM
+227 AKVRGVNEIIKM

-251 VAEIEED
+251 IAEIEED
-258 AKGKETIIITE
+258 ARGKETIIISE
-269 LPYTVNKANLVIK
+269 LPYTVNKANLVAK
-282 IAELVREK
+282 VAELVREK
-290 KIEGISDVRDESDKD
+290 RIEGISDVRDESDKD

-317 MGSIVLNNLYKQTF
+317 MASIVLNNLYKQT
-331 LQTTFGATMLAI
+331 LLESTFGAILLAI
-343 DHGQPKVMNLKEMLK
+343 DHGRPKVMNLKELLK

-367 ITRRTQFEL
+367 VTRRTQFDL
-376 AKAEA
+376 AKAQA

-387 GLLIAMDNMD
+387 GLLIALDHMDD
-397 EVVRII
+397 VVRII
-403 RAASSRDEARK
+403 RASSGREEAKVR
-414 NLIARFAFSEI
+414 LIERFSFSEI

-451 EIQKRIAYLKSL
+451 EIQKLIAYLQSL

-470 YGVIKEDLLEMKN
+470 YAVIKEDLLEMKK

-491 EITSDDSEINFEDLI
+491 QITTDDSEINYEDLI
-506 EDRDSVITI
+506 EDKPSVITI

-527 TYKEQRRGGRGIRAM
+527 TYREQKRGGRGIKAM
-542 STKEEDFV
+542 TTKDEDFV
-550 ENIFFASTHDI
+550 ENLFFASTHDI

-597 LPDEKIAT
+597 QENEKISA
-605 FIRIREFSGD
+605 FIRIREFD
-615 QCLVFTTRNGT
+615 ELQNLVFVTRKGV
-626 AKKTNLS
+626 AKKTCL
-633 AYKNVRSNGIKAINI
+633 ADFKNVRASGIKAIEI
-648 DDDDKLI
+648 DEDDTLVS
-655 NVKLTGAD
+655 VKLTNRKNN
-663 DELMLTTSGGMTV
+663 LMIVTSGGMCV
-676 RFHESQLREMG
+676 HFHEDQLREQG
-687 RVSRGVRGIR
+687 RATRGVRGIR
-697 LREGQQ
+697 LRPGQHV
-703 LVSCTVVDPEATLLV
+703 VSLDVADPEGTLLT
-718 VCENGYGKRSPISEY
+718 VCENGYGKRTPISEY
-733 RETKRGGLGVRTIVV
+733 RETKRGGLGVRTILV
-748 NERNGPVITAF
+748 NERNGDVAQAC
-759 TVQETDALMLITER
+759 VVREDEALLLITEQ
-773 GVVIRMKVEDLRP
+773 GVAIRMKIEDLRP
-786 MGRNTQGVRLVR
+786 MSRGTQGVRLVR
-798 LDEGDRL
+798 LDESDKL
-805 VAAIPVER
+805 VAAVPVER
-813 NEEDEEDDIET
+813 EAEDEEIET
-824 VKPEESPG
+824 VKPEEPTAEDVAEVNEPDPVDADA
-832 DEVEVPEEDLSD
+832 DETDTPE
-844 EESDDDTDESEEFD
+844 
-858 GSDESAESDPGK
+858 

>member
-1 MDPLLPPPAP
+1 MDPLLPIPPAP
-11 ADKIDLINI
+11 ADRIDLINI

-52 RRILYAMKEGG
+52 RRILFAMKEGG
-63 WLHNRPFVKC
+63 WVHTRPYVKC

-132 RLNRLAEDLLA
+132 RLNRLAEDLLS
-143 DIDKETVDMRLNFDE
+143 DIDKDTVDMRLNFDE
-158 KLEEPTVLP
+158 KLEEPSVLP
-167 CRIPHLLANGSTGI
+167 SRIPNLLANGSTGI

-201 VHLIETPDCSIRDLM
+201 VLMIEDPDCTIRDLM
-216 QFIKGPDFPTG
+216 RFIKGPDFPTAG
-227 AKIRGVNEIIKM
+227 MVRGVNEIIKM
-239 YETGRGLIRIRG
+239 YETGRGLIRVRG
-251 VAEIEED
+251 RAEIEED

-269 LPYTVNKANLVIK
+269 LPYAVNKANLVIK
-282 IAELVREK
+282 VAELVREK
-290 KIEGISDVRDESDKD
+290 RIEGISDVRDESDKD

-317 MGSIVLNNLYKQTF
+317 MASIILNNLYKQTF
-331 LQTTFGATMLAI
+331 LETTFGAIMLAI
-343 DHGQPKVMNLKEMLK
+343 DHGRPKVMNLKEMLK

-367 ITRRTQFEL
+367 VTRRTRFEL

-387 GLLIAMDNMD
+387 GLLIALDNMD

-403 RAASSRDEARK
+403 RAAKNRDEAK
-414 NLIARFAFSEI
+414 INLIARFSFTEI
-425 QANAILEMR
+425 QAAAILEMR

-444 KVQAEYD
+444 KVQGEYD
-451 EIQKRIAYLKSL
+451 EIQIRITYLKSL
-463 LADPKLI
+463 LADPALI
-470 YGVIKEDLLEMKN
+470 YGVIKDDLLEMKR

-491 EITSDDSEINFEDLI
+491 EITADDSEINYEDLI
-506 EDRDSVITI
+506 EDKASVITI

-527 TYKEQRRGGRGIRAM
+527 TYREQRRGGRGIRAM

-550 ENIFFASTHDI
+550 ENLFFASTHDI

-597 LPDEKIAT
+597 LPDEKISA
-605 FIRIREFSGD
+605 FIRIREFSEA
-615 QCLVFTTRNGT
+615 QNVIFTTRKGVT
-626 AKKTNLS
+626 KKTNL
-633 AYKNVRSNGIKAINI
+633 AAFKNVRASGIKAIEVQ
-648 DDDDKLI
+648 DDDLLI
-655 NVKLTGAD
+655 GVKLTNGD
-663 DELMLTTSGGMTV
+663 NKLMLTTSGGMTV
-676 RFHESQLREMG
+676 YFHEEQLRSMG
-687 RVSRGVRGIR
+687 RTARGVRGIR
-697 LREGQQ
+697 LKGGQQ
-703 LVSCTVVDPEATLLV
+703 VVSCTVADPEATLMV
-718 VCENGYGKRSPISEY
+718 VSENGYGKRSPISEY

-748 NERNGPVITAF
+748 NDRNGEVVSAF
-759 TVQETDALMLITER
+759 TVQETDNLMLITER

-813 NEEDEEDDIET
+813 NPEEEEDDGIET
-824 VKPEESPG
+824 VKPEISPG
-832 DEVEVPEEDLSD
+832 DEVEIPEEEIPED
-844 EESDDDTDESEEFD
+844 ELDDESEE
-858 GSDESAESDPGK
+858 SDESDGADEEE

>member
-1 MDPLLPPPAP
+1 MDAENPPTPPAP
-11 ADKIDLINI
+11 ADHIDLINI

-63 WLHNRPFVKC
+63 WVHTRPFVKC

-101 EFSMR
+101 LFSMR

-118 IDGDPPA
+118 IDGDPAA

-167 CRIPHLLANGSTGI
+167 ARIPNLLANGSTGI

-187 NIPPHNLDELIEGL
+187 NIPPHNLDELIDGL
-201 VHLIETPDCSIRDLM
+201 VHLIDNPHCSIRDLM
-216 QFIKGPDFPTG
+216 QYIKGPDFPTG
-227 AKIRGVNEIIKM
+227 ALIRGVNEIIKM
-239 YETGRGLIRIRG
+239 YETGRGLVRIRG
-251 VAEIEED
+251 RAEIIED
-258 AKGKETIIITE
+258 ARGKETIIITE
-269 LPYTVNKANLVIK
+269 LPYTVNKANLVMK
-282 IAELVREK
+282 VAELVREK
-290 KIEGISDVRDESDKD
+290 RIEGISDVRDESDKE

-317 MGSIVLNNLYKQTF
+317 MASIVLNNLYKQTY
-331 LQTTFGATMLAI
+331 LENTFGVIMLAI
-343 DHGQPKVMNLKEMLK
+343 DHGRPKVMNLKEMLK

-403 RAASSRDEARK
+403 RAASTRDEARAG
-414 NLIARFAFSEI
+414 LIERFAFSVI

-444 KVQAEYD
+444 KVQSEYD
-451 EIQKRIAYLKSL
+451 EIQERIAYLKSL
-463 LADPKLI
+463 LADAKLI
-470 YGVIKEDLLEMKN
+470 YGVIKDDLIEMKRI
-483 VYGNPRRT
+483 YGNPRRT
-491 EITSDDSEINFEDLI
+491 EITADDSEINFEDLI
-506 EDRDSVITI
+506 EDRPSVITI

-561 LLCFTEKGRVFWKKV
+561 LLCFTEQGRVFWKKV
-576 YEIPESPRGSK
+576 YDIPESPRTSK
-587 GKAIINLLDL
+587 GKAIINLLNL
-597 LPDEKIAT
+597 QEDEKITA
-605 FIRIREFSGD
+605 FMRIREFSEE
-615 QCLVFTTRNGT
+615 QHVVFTTQSGT
-626 AKKTNLS
+626 TKKTNL
-633 AYKNVRSNGIKAINI
+633 AKFKNVRANGIKAINI
-648 DDDDKLI
+648 DEGDQLI
-655 NVKLTGAD
+655 SVKLTNGN
-663 DELMLTTSGGMTV
+663 DELMVTTSGGMTV
-676 RFHESQLREMG
+676 RFNESQLRDMG
-687 RVSRGVRGIR
+687 RTARGVRGIR
-697 LREGQQ
+697 LKEGQKV
-703 LVSCTVVDPEATLLV
+703 VSCTVADPEECLMV
-718 VCENGYGKRSPISEY
+718 ICENGYGKRSPISEY
-733 RETKRGGLGVRTIVV
+733 RETKRGGLGVRTIMV
-748 NERNGPVITAF
+748 NERNGDVVTAF
-759 TVQETDALMLITER
+759 TVNDNHALMLITER

-786 MGRNTQGVRLVR
+786 MGRSTQGVRLVR
-798 LDEGDRL
+798 LDEGDTL

-813 NEEDEEDDIET
+813 EPDEEEEET
-824 VKPEESPG
+824 VKPEISPE
-832 DEVEVPEEDLSD
+832 DEVEIPEEEIVED
-844 EESDDDTDESEEFD
+844 EEIEDDIEDEDDDSEE
-858 GSDESAESDPGK
+858 E

>member
-1 MDPLLPPPAP
+1 MDNETPPA
-11 ADKIDLINI
+11 DHIDLINI
-20 EEEMQRDY
+20 EEEMKRDY

-63 WLHNRPFVKC
+63 WSHTRPYVKC

-101 EFSMR
+101 TFSMR

-143 DIDKETVDMRLNFDE
+143 DIDKDTVDMRLNFDE

-167 CRIPHLLANGSTGI
+167 SRIPHLLANGSTGI

-187 NIPPHNLDELIEGL
+187 NIPPHNLNELIEGL
-201 VHLIETPDCSIRDLM
+201 VLLIEEPDCTISDLM
-216 QFIKGPDFPTG
+216 QHVKGPDFPTG
-227 AKIRGVNEIIKM
+227 ATIRGVNEIIRM

-251 VAEIEED
+251 RAEIEED

-269 LPYTVNKANLVIK
+269 LPYTVNKANLVSK
-282 IAELVREK
+282 IAELVRDK
-290 KIEGISDVRDESDKD
+290 KLEGISDVRDESDKE

-317 MGSIVLNNLYKQTF
+317 MGSIVLNNLYKQTM
-331 LQTTFGATMLAI
+331 LENTFGVTMLAI
-343 DHGQPKVMNLKEMLK
+343 DHGRPRVMNLKEMLK

-367 ITRRTQFEL
+367 VTRRTRFDL

-397 EVVRII
+397 EIVKII
-403 RAASSRDEARK
+403 RAASTRDEARAA
-414 NLIARFAFSEI
+414 LIDRFELTEI

-451 EIQKRIAYLKSL
+451 EVQERIAYLKSL

-470 YGVIKEDLLEMKN
+470 YGVIRDDLLEMKET
-483 VYGNPRRT
+483 YGNPRRT
-491 EITSDDSEINFEDLI
+491 EIGMDDSEINYEDLI
-506 EDRDSVITI
+506 EDRASVITI
-515 SHQGYIKRVPAD
+515 SHHGYIKRVPAD
-527 TYKEQRRGGRGIRAM
+527 TYREQRRGGRGIRAM
-542 STKEEDFV
+542 STREEDFV

-561 LLCFTEKGRVFWKKV
+561 LLCFTAKGRVFWKKV
-576 YEIPESPRGSK
+576 YEVPESARDSK
-587 GKAIINLLDL
+587 GRAIINLLNL
-597 LPDEKIAT
+597 QEDEKIAA
-605 FIRIREFSGD
+605 FMRIREFSED
-615 QCLVFTTRNGT
+615 EYVVFTTRNGT
-626 AKKTNLS
+626 SKRTALS
-633 AYKNVRSNGIKAINI
+633 AFKNVRSNGIRAIEVQE
-648 DDDDKLI
+648 DDTLI
-655 NVKLTGAD
+655 SARMTNGE
-663 DELMLTTSGGMTV
+663 DELMITTTGGMTV
-676 RFHESQLREMG
+676 RFKEDQLRAMG
-687 RVSRGVRGIR
+687 RTARGVRGIR
-697 LREGQQ
+697 LKEGQE
-703 LVSCTVVDPEATLLV
+703 VVNCTVADPEGTLMV
-718 VCENGYGKRSPISEY
+718 ICENGYGKRSPISEY
-733 RETKRGGLGVRTIVV
+733 RETKRGGLGVRTIQV
-748 NERNGPVITAF
+748 NDRNGPVVTAF
-759 TVQETDALMLITER
+759 TVNEDHALMLITER
-773 GVVIRMKVEDLRP
+773 GVVIRMKVEDIRP
-786 MGRNTQGVRLVR
+786 MGRNTQGVRLVK
-798 LDEGDRL
+798 LDKDDRL

-813 NEEDEEDDIET
+813 QPDEEEEET
-824 VKPEESPG
+824 VKPDEPAPG
-832 DEVEVPEEDLSD
+832 DDTPAAD
-844 EESDDDTDESEEFD
+844 EEE
-858 GSDESAESDPGK
+858 

>member
-1 MDPLLPPPAP
+1 MDPDQPA
-11 ADKIDLINI
+11 ADHIDLINI

-52 RRILYAMKEGG
+52 RRILFAMKEGS

-101 EFSMR
+101 TFSMR

-143 DIDKETVDMRLNFDE
+143 DIDKDTVDMRLNFDE

-167 CRIPHLLANGSTGI
+167 SRIPHLLANGSTGI

-187 NIPPHNLDELIEGL
+187 NIPPHNLDELIDGL
-201 VHLIETPDCSIRDLM
+201 VHMIDTPDCSIRDLM

-227 AKIRGVNEIIKM
+227 ALIRGVNEIIKM
-239 YETGRGLIRIRG
+239 YETGRGLVRIRG
-251 VAEIEED
+251 RAELLED
-258 AKGKETIIITE
+258 ERGKETIIVTE
-269 LPYTVNKANLVIK
+269 LPFTVNKANLVAK

-317 MGSIVLNNLYKQTF
+317 MGSIVLNNLYKQTY
-331 LQTTFGATMLAI
+331 LENTFGVTMLAI

-367 ITRRTQFEL
+367 ITRRTRFDL

-397 EVVRII
+397 EIVRII
-403 RAASSRDEARK
+403 RAASNRDEART
-414 NLIARFAFSEI
+414 NLIARFEFTEI

-444 KVQAEYD
+444 KVQGEYD
-451 EIQKRIAYLKSL
+451 EIQERIAYLKSL

-470 YGVIKEDLLEMKN
+470 YGVIKDDLLEMKKL
-483 VYGNPRRT
+483 YGNPRRT
-491 EITSDDSEINFEDLI
+491 EIGADDSEINFEDLI
-506 EDRDSVITI
+506 EDRPSVITI

-527 TYKEQRRGGRGIRAM
+527 TYRDQRRGGRGIRAM

-561 LLCFTEKGRVFWKKV
+561 LLCFTENGRVFWKKV
-576 YEIPESPRGSK
+576 YDIPESPRGSK
-587 GKAIINLLDL
+587 GKAVINLLDL
-597 LPDEKIAT
+597 QESEKIAA
-605 FIRIREFSGD
+605 FMRIREFSED
-615 QCLVFTTRNGT
+615 QFVVFATEDGT
-626 AKKTNLS
+626 CKKTSL
-633 AYKNVRSNGIKAINI
+633 AAFKHIRSNGIKAIEVTDENR
-648 DDDDKLI
+648 LI
-655 NVKLTGAD
+655 TVKLTSGD

-676 RFHESQLREMG
+676 RFHESQLRDMG
-687 RVSRGVRGIR
+687 RVARGVRGIR
-697 LREGQQ
+697 LREGQR
-703 LVSCTVVDPEATLLV
+703 LVSCAVVVPDEYLMV
-718 VCENGYGKRSPISEY
+718 ISENGFGKRSPISEY
-733 RETKRGGLGVRTIVV
+733 RQTKRGGLGVRTI
-748 NERNGPVITAF
+748 NMTERNGPVVTAF
-759 TVQETDALMLITER
+759 TVTDNHALMLITER
-773 GVVIRMKVEDLRP
+773 GVVIRMKVDDLRP
-786 MGRNTQGVRLVR
+786 MGRSTQGVRLVR
-798 LDEGDRL
+798 LDESDRL

-813 NEEDEEDDIET
+813 EPDDEDEES
-824 VKPEESPG
+824 VLPEESPG
-832 DEVEVPEEDLSD
+832 DDAVSPEEDS
-844 EESDDDTDESEEFD
+844 
-858 GSDESAESDPGK
+858 

>member
-1 MDPLLPPPAP
+1 MDPLIPPPAP
-11 ADKIDLINI
+11 ADHIDLINI

-52 RRILYAMKEGG
+52 RRILFAMKEGG
-63 WLHNRPFVKC
+63 WLHSRPFVKC

-158 KLEEPTVLP
+158 KLQEPTVLP

-201 VHLIETPDCSIRDLM
+201 VHLIDTPDCSIRDLM

-251 VAEIEED
+251 IADIEED
-258 AKGKETIIITE
+258 ARGKETIIITE

-282 IAELVREK
+282 VAELVREK
-290 KIEGISDVRDESDKD
+290 RIEGISDVRDESDKD

-317 MGSIVLNNLYKQTF
+317 MASIVLNNLYKQTF

-403 RAASSRDEARK
+403 RAASARDEART

-470 YGVIKEDLLEMKN
+470 YGVIKEDLLEMKRI
-483 VYGNPRRT
+483 YGNPRRT

-605 FIRIREFSGD
+605 FIRIREFSED

-648 DDDDKLI
+648 DENDMLI
-655 NVKLTGAD
+655 NVKLTSAD

-718 VCENGYGKRSPISEY
+718 ICENGYGKRSPISEY

-748 NERNGPVITAF
+748 NDRNGPVVTAF
-759 TVQETDALMLITER
+759 TVQETDAIMLITER

-798 LDEGDRL
+798 LDESDRL

-813 NEEDEEDDIET
+813 TEEDDEDDIET
-824 VKPEESPG
+824 VKPEEAPG
-832 DEVEVPEEDLSD
+832 DEVEIPEEDIPED
-844 EESDDDTDESEEFD
+844 EIDDGEESDD
-858 GSDESAESDPGK
+858 SDEPEAADEEE

>member
-1 MDPLLPPPAP
+1 MDPDNPPA
-11 ADKIDLINI
+11 DRIELINL
-20 EEEMQRDY
+20 EEEMKRDY

-63 WLHNRPFVKC
+63 WSHTRPFVKC

-101 EFSMR
+101 TFSMR

-158 KLEEPTVLP
+158 KLEEPSVLP

-187 NIPPHNLDELIEGL
+187 NIPPHNLDELIEAL
-201 VHLIETPDCSIRDLM
+201 VLMIEEPDCTVRDLM
-216 QFIKGPDFPTG
+216 QHVKGPDFPTG
-227 AKIRGVNEIIKM
+227 ALIRGVNEIIKM
-239 YETGRGLIRIRG
+239 YETGRGLIRMRG
-251 VAEIEED
+251 RAEILED
-258 AKGKETIIITE
+258 AKGKETIIVTE
-269 LPYTVNKANLVIK
+269 LPYAVNKANLVMK

-305 GIRVVIEIKRNA
+305 GIRMVIEIKRNA
-317 MGSIVLNNLYKQTF
+317 MGSIVLNNLYKQTM
-331 LQTTFGATMLAI
+331 LETTFGATLLAI
-343 DHGQPKVMNLKEMLK
+343 DHGRPRVMNLKEMLK

-367 ITRRTQFEL
+367 ITRRTQFDL

-387 GLLIAMDNMD
+387 GLLIALDNMD

-403 RAASSRDEARK
+403 RASSNRDEARSA
-414 NLIARFAFSEI
+414 LIARFEFTEI

-444 KVQAEYD
+444 KVQGEYD
-451 EIQKRIAYLKSL
+451 QIQERIAYLKSL

-470 YGVIKEDLLEMKN
+470 YGVIRDDLLEMKN
-483 VYGNPRRT
+483 IYGNPRKT
-491 EITSDDSEINFEDLI
+491 EIGADDSEINYEDLI
-506 EDRDSVITI
+506 EDRPSVITI

-527 TYKEQRRGGRGIRAM
+527 TYREQRRGGRGIRAM

-576 YEIPESPRGSK
+576 YDIPESPRESK

-597 LPDEKIAT
+597 QENEKITA
-605 FIRIREFSGD
+605 FMRIREFSED
-615 QCLVFTTRNGT
+615 QSVVFTTRNGT
-626 AKKTNLS
+626 MKKTNL
-633 AYKNVRSNGIKAINI
+633 AAFKNVRSNGIKAIEI
-648 DDDDKLI
+648 EDDNSLI
-655 NVKLTGAD
+655 NVRLTNGD
-663 DELMLTTSGGMTV
+663 DELMVTTSGGMTV
-676 RFHESQLREMG
+676 RFHEHQLREMG
-687 RVSRGVRGIR
+687 RTARGVRGIR
-697 LREGQQ
+697 LKEGQEV
-703 LVSCTVVDPEATLLV
+703 VSCTVAEPEETLLV

-733 RETKRGGLGVRTIVV
+733 RETKRGGLGVRTIQV
-748 NERNGPVITAF
+748 NDRNGAVVRAF
-759 TVQETDALMLITER
+759 TVHEDHAIMLITER

-813 NEEDEEDDIET
+813 DAEEDDSEESS
-824 VKPEESPG
+824 VKPEEAPG
-832 DEVEVPEEDLSD
+832 DDVPVADDPAEEEDVATD
-844 EESDDDTDESEEFD
+844 EEEGGEE
-858 GSDESAESDPGK
+858 

>member
-1 MDPLLPPPAP
+1 MDQDTPPA
-11 ADKIDLINI
+11 DQIDLINI

-63 WLHNRPFVKC
+63 WLHSRPFVKC

-101 EFSMR
+101 LFSMR

-118 IDGDPPA
+118 IDGDPAA

-158 KLEEPTVLP
+158 KLEEPSVLP
-167 CRIPHLLANGSTGI
+167 ARIPNLLANGSTGI

-187 NIPPHNLDELIEGL
+187 NIPPHNLDELIDGL
-201 VHLIETPDCSIRDLM
+201 VHMIDNPHCSIRELM

-227 AKIRGVNEIIKM
+227 ALIRGVNEIIKM

-251 VAEIEED
+251 RAEIIED
-258 AKGKETIIITE
+258 ARGKETIIITE
-269 LPYTVNKANLVIK
+269 LPYTVNKANLVMK

-290 KIEGISDVRDESDKD
+290 NIEGISDVRDESDKD

-317 MGSIVLNNLYKQTF
+317 MASIVLNNLYKQTY
-331 LQTTFGATMLAI
+331 LENTFGVIMLAI

-367 ITRRTQFEL
+367 VTRRTQFDL

-403 RAASSRDEARK
+403 RAASNRDDARTA
-414 NLIARFAFSEI
+414 LIERFAFSVI

-444 KVQAEYD
+444 KVQGEYD
-451 EIQKRIAYLKSL
+451 EIQERIAYLKSL

-470 YGVIKEDLLEMKN
+470 YGVIQEDLLEMKK

-491 EITSDDSEINFEDLI
+491 EITADDSEINFEDLI
-506 EDRDSVITI
+506 EDRPSVITI

-576 YEIPESPRGSK
+576 YDIPESPRASK
-587 GKAIINLLDL
+587 GKAIINLLNL
-597 LPDEKIAT
+597 QENEKITA
-605 FIRIREFSGD
+605 FIRIREFSED
-615 QCLVFTTRNGT
+615 QHVVFTTRSGT
-626 AKKTNLS
+626 TKKTNL
-633 AYKNVRSNGIKAINI
+633 AKFKNVRANGINAINI
-648 DDDDKLI
+648 DDDDQLI
-655 NVKLTGAD
+655 SVKLTNGN
-663 DELMLTTSGGMTV
+663 DELMITTSGGMTV
-676 RFHESQLREMG
+676 RFNESQLRDMG
-687 RVSRGVRGIR
+687 RSARGVRGIR
-697 LREGQQ
+697 LKEGQQ
-703 LVSCTVVDPEATLLV
+703 VVSCTVADPEETLMV
-718 VCENGYGKRSPISEY
+718 VCQNGYGKRSPISEY
-733 RETKRGGLGVRTIVV
+733 RETRRGGLGVRTIMV
-748 NERNGPVITAF
+748 NERNGEVVTAF
-759 TVQETDALMLITER
+759 TVNDNHALMLITER

-798 LDEGDRL
+798 LDEGDSL

-813 NEEDEEDDIET
+813 EPDEEEEEET
-824 VKPEESPG
+824 VKPEISPE
-832 DEVEVPEEDLSD
+832 DEVELPEDDLADDEEIEEDDVEEDAEDD
-844 EESDDDTDESEEFD
+844 EEE
-858 GSDESAESDPGK
+858 

>member
-1 MDPLLPPPAP
+1 MEPQNPATPPA
-11 ADKIDLINI
+11 DRIELIHI

-28 IDYSMSVIIGRAL
+28 IDYSMSVIVGRAL

-63 WLHNRPFVKC
+63 WLHSRPFVKC

-101 EFSMR
+101 LFSMR

-143 DIDKETVDMRLNFDE
+143 DIDKDTVDMRLNFDE
-158 KLEEPTVLP
+158 KLEEPSVLP

-187 NIPPHNLDELIEGL
+187 NIPPHNLDELIDGL
-201 VHLIETPDCSIRDLM
+201 IHLIQNPDCSIRGLM
-216 QFIKGPDFPTG
+216 QFVKGPDFPTG
-227 AKIRGVNEIIKM
+227 GIVRGVNEIIKM
-239 YETGRGLIRIRG
+239 YETGRGLVRIRG

-258 AKGKETIIITE
+258 ARGKETILISE
-269 LPYTVNKANLVIK
+269 LPYTVNKANLVAK

-317 MGSIVLNNLYKQTF
+317 MASIVLNNLYKQT
-331 LQTTFGATMLAI
+331 LLESTFGAILLAI
-343 DHGQPKVMNLKEMLK
+343 DHGRPKVMNLKELLK

-367 ITRRTQFEL
+367 VTRRTQFDL

-387 GLLIAMDNMD
+387 GLLIALDHMD

-403 RAASSRDEARK
+403 RASSSRDEARTG
-414 NLIARFAFSEI
+414 LIARFAFTEI

-444 KVQAEYD
+444 KVQGEYD
-451 EIQKRIAYLKSL
+451 EIQKLIAYLQSL

-470 YGVIKEDLLEMKN
+470 YGVIQDDLLEMRK

-491 EITSDDSEINFEDLI
+491 QITADDSEINYEDLI
-506 EDRDSVITI
+506 EDKASVITI

-527 TYKEQRRGGRGIRAM
+527 TYREQKRGGRGIKAM
-542 STKEEDFV
+542 TTKDEDFV
-550 ENIFFASTHDI
+550 ESLFFASTHDI

-587 GKAIINLLDL
+587 GKAIVNLLDL
-597 LPDEKIAT
+597 QDNEKITA
-605 FIRIREFSGD
+605 FIRIREFD
-615 QCLVFTTRNGT
+615 PAQNLVFVTRNGV
-626 AKKTNLS
+626 AKKTNL
-633 AYKNVRSNGIKAINI
+633 ADFRNVRASGIKAIEV
-648 DDDDKLI
+648 DDDDLL
-655 NVKLTGAD
+655 VSVRLTSGD
-663 DELMLTTSGGMTV
+663 DELMVITSGGMCV
-676 RFHESQLREMG
+676 RFHEQDLREQG
-687 RVSRGVRGIR
+687 RATRGVRGIR
-697 LREGQQ
+697 LRESQHV
-703 LVSCTVVDPEATLLV
+703 VSLDVVDPDATLLT
-718 VCENGYGKRSPISEY
+718 VCENGFGKRTPVGEY
-733 RETKRGGLGVRTIVV
+733 RGTKRGGVGVRSILV
-748 NERNGPVITAF
+748 NARNGEVAQACIVREDEAI
-759 TVQETDALMLITER
+759 LLITEQ
-773 GVVIRMKVEDLRP
+773 GVAIRMKVEDLRP
-786 MGRNTQGVRLVR
+786 MGRGTQGVRLVR

-805 VAAIPVER
+805 VAVIPVER
-813 NEEDEEDDIET
+813 GADDEEET
-824 VKPEESPG
+824 VKPEEASA
-832 DEVEVPEEDLSD
+832 EDLVEATEPED
-844 EESDDDTDESEEFD
+844 NVEELEEGD
-858 GSDESAESDPGK
+858 SV

>member
-1 MDPLLPPPAP
+1 MDSDTPPA
-11 ADKIDLINI
+11 DHIDLINI
-20 EEEMQRDY
+20 EEEMKRDY

-63 WLHNRPFVKC
+63 WSHTRPYVKC

-101 EFSMR
+101 LFSMR

-132 RLNRLAEDLLA
+132 RLNRLAEDLLS
-143 DIDKETVDMRLNFDE
+143 DIDKDTVDMRLNFDE

-167 CRIPHLLANGSTGI
+167 SRIPNLLANGSTGI

-201 VHLIETPDCSIRDLM
+201 VHLIEEPDCTISDLM
-216 QFIKGPDFPTG
+216 QHVKGPDFPTG
-227 AKIRGVNEIIKM
+227 ATIRGVNEIIKM

-251 VAEIEED
+251 RAEILED
-258 AKGKETIIITE
+258 QKGKETIIITE
-269 LPYTVNKANLVIK
+269 LPYTVNKANLVAK
-282 IAELVREK
+282 VAELVREK

-317 MGSIVLNNLYKQTF
+317 MGSIVLNNLYKQTM
-331 LQTTFGATMLAI
+331 LENTFGVIMLAI
-343 DHGQPKVMNLKEMLK
+343 DHGRPRVMNLKEMLK

-367 ITRRTQFEL
+367 VTRRTQFDL

-397 EVVRII
+397 EIVKII
-403 RAASSRDEARK
+403 RAAQNRDEARTG
-414 NLIARFAFSEI
+414 LIDRFEFTVI

-444 KVQAEYD
+444 KVQGEYD
-451 EIQKRIAYLKSL
+451 EVQERIAYLKSL

-470 YGVIKEDLLEMKN
+470 YGVIRDDLLEMKN

-491 EITSDDSEINFEDLI
+491 EIGADDSEINYEDLI
-506 EDRDSVITI
+506 EDRPSVITI
-515 SHQGYIKRVPAD
+515 SHHGYIKRVPAD
-527 TYKEQRRGGRGIRAM
+527 TYREQRRGGRGIRAM
-542 STKEEDFV
+542 STREEDFV

-576 YEIPESPRGSK
+576 YEVPESARDSK
-587 GKAIINLLDL
+587 GRAIINLLNL
-597 LPDEKIAT
+597 QEDEKIAA
-605 FIRIREFSGD
+605 FMRIREFSED
-615 QCLVFTTRNGT
+615 EYIVFTTKNGT
-626 AKKTNLS
+626 TKRTPLA
-633 AYKNVRSNGIKAINI
+633 AYKNVRSNGIRAIEI
-648 DDDDKLI
+648 QDDDTLI
-655 NVKLTGAD
+655 SARLTHGE
-663 DELMLTTSGGMTV
+663 DELMITTSGGMTV
-676 RFHESQLREMG
+676 RFQEDQLRPMG
-687 RVSRGVRGIR
+687 RTARGVRGIR
-697 LREGQQ
+697 LKENQE
-703 LVSCTVVDPEATLLV
+703 VVNCTVADPEATLMVL
-718 VCENGYGKRSPISEY
+718 CENGYGKRTPIEEY
-733 RETKRGGLGVRTIVV
+733 RQTKRGGLGVRTIQV
-748 NERNGPVITAF
+748 NDRNGPVVTAF
-759 TVQETDALMLITER
+759 TVTEDLALMLITEK
-773 GVVIRMKVEDLRP
+773 GVVIRMKVEDIRP
-786 MGRNTQGVRLVR
+786 MGRNTQGVRLVK
-798 LDEGDRL
+798 LDKGDKL

-813 NEEDEEDDIET
+813 QPEEEEDDEET
-824 VKPEESPG
+824 IKPEEASAE
-832 DEVEVPEEDLSD
+832 DETPVAD
-844 EESDDDTDESEEFD
+844 EEE
-858 GSDESAESDPGK
+858 

>member
-1 MDPLLPPPAP
+1 MDPELPP
-11 ADKIDLINI
+11 ADHIDLINI

-52 RRILYAMKEGG
+52 RRILFAMKEGG
-63 WLHNRPFVKC
+63 WLHTRPFVKC

-101 EFSMR
+101 LFSMR

-143 DIDKETVDMRLNFDE
+143 DIDKDTVDMRLNFDE
-158 KLEEPTVLP
+158 KLQEPTVLP

-201 VHLIETPDCSIRDLM
+201 VHLIENPHCSIRELM

-227 AKIRGVNEIIKM
+227 AMIRGVNEIIKM
-239 YETGRGLIRIRG
+239 YETGRGLVRIRG
-251 VAEIEED
+251 RAEIEED
-258 AKGKETIIITE
+258 ARGKETIIITE
-269 LPYTVNKANLVIK
+269 LPYTVNKANLVAK

-305 GIRVVIEIKRNA
+305 GIRVVVEIKRNA

-331 LQTTFGATMLAI
+331 LENTFGVIMLAI
-343 DHGQPKVMNLKEMLK
+343 DHGRPKVMNLKEMLK

-367 ITRRTQFEL
+367 VTRRTQFDL

-397 EVVRII
+397 EIVRII
-403 RAASSRDEARK
+403 RAASNRDEART
-414 NLIARFAFSEI
+414 NLIDRFGFSEI

-444 KVQAEYD
+444 KVQGEYD
-451 EIQKRIAYLKSL
+451 EIQERIAYLKSL

-470 YGVIKEDLLEMKN
+470 YAVIKDDLIEMQR

-491 EITSDDSEINFEDLI
+491 EIGADDSEINFEDLI
-506 EDRDSVITI
+506 EDRPSVITI

-576 YEIPESPRGSK
+576 YDIPESPRGSK
-587 GKAIINLLDL
+587 GKAIVNLLEL
-597 LPDEKIAT
+597 QENEKIAA
-605 FIRIREFSGD
+605 FMRIREFSED
-615 QCLVFTTRNGT
+615 EYVIFTTRKGT
-626 AKKTNLS
+626 AKKTNL
-633 AYKNVRSNGIKAINI
+633 AAFKNVRTNGIKAIEI
-648 DDDDKLI
+648 TEDDLLI
-655 NVKLTGAD
+655 NVKLTNGN
-663 DELMLTTSGGMTV
+663 DELMITTSGGMTV
-676 RFHESQLREMG
+676 RFNESQLRDMG
-687 RVSRGVRGIR
+687 RVARGVRGIR
-697 LREGQQ
+697 LRENQQ
-703 LVSCTVVDPEATLLV
+703 VVSCSVVDPEEYLMV
-718 VCENGYGKRSPISEY
+718 VCENGYGKRTPISEY
-733 RETKRGGLGVRTIVV
+733 RETKRGGLGVRTIRV
-748 NERNGPVITAF
+748 NERNGDVVTAF
-759 TVQETDALMLITER
+759 TVNDNHALMLITER

-786 MGRNTQGVRLVR
+786 MGRSTQGVRLVR
-798 LDEGDRL
+798 LDENDRL

-813 NEEDEEDDIET
+813 EPDEEEEET
-824 VKPEESPG
+824 VKPEEAPG
-832 DEVEVPEEDLSD
+832 DDEETPEEDSGEDEDDDSD
-844 EESDDDTDESEEFD
+844 ED
-858 GSDESAESDPGK
+858 A

>member
-1 MDPLLPPPAP
+1 MDPLIPPTAP
-11 ADKIDLINI
+11 ADHIDLINI

-63 WLHNRPFVKC
+63 WLHSRPFVKC

-101 EFSMR
+101 TFSMR

-251 VAEIEED
+251 IAAIEED
-258 AKGKETIIITE
+258 ARGKETIIITE

-282 IAELVREK
+282 VAELVREK

-317 MGSIVLNNLYKQTF
+317 MASIVLNNLYKQTF

-358 AFLDHRFEV
+358 AFLDHRFDV

-397 EVVRII
+397 EIVRII
-403 RAASSRDEARK
+403 RAASARDEART

-470 YGVIKEDLLEMKN
+470 YGVIKEDLLEMKKI
-483 VYGNPRRT
+483 YGNPRRT

-605 FIRIREFSGD
+605 FIRIREFSED

-648 DDDDKLI
+648 DEGDLLI
-655 NVKLTGAD
+655 NVKLTTEN

-703 LVSCTVVDPEATLLV
+703 LVSCTVVDPEATLMV
-718 VCENGYGKRSPISEY
+718 VCENGFGKRSPISEY
-733 RETKRGGLGVRTIVV
+733 RETKRGGLGVRTIFM

-759 TVQETDALMLITER
+759 TVQETDAIMLITER
-773 GVVIRMKVEDLRP
+773 GVVIRMKVEDIRC

-798 LDEGDRL
+798 LDESDRL

-813 NEEDEEDDIET
+813 SEDEDEIET
-824 VKPEESPG
+824 VKPEEAPG
-832 DEVEVPEEDLSD
+832 DDQELPEEDIP
-844 EESDDDTDESEEFD
+844 EEELDDDTDA
-858 GSDESAESDPGK
+858 SDESDESDPEE